1 MLFGLRVKKFTLLAD
16 NKAFALTFAFFCFL
30 LRG

>member
-16 NKAFALTFAFFCFL
+16 NKAFALTFCL
-30 LRG
+30 LLT